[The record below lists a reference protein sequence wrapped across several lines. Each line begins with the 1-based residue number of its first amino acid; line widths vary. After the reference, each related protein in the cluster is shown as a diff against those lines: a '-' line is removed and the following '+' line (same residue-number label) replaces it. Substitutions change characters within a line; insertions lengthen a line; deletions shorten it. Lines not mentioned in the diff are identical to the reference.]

1 MLNRDAKRKFDE
13 LKRRVQE
20 KRKKNPPPAKTE
32 DDVKAENLDA
42 EQLMPYVYN
51 QIGEVS

>member
-1 MLNRDAKRKFDE
+1 MLNRDTKRKFEE

-20 KRKKNPPPAKTE
+20 KRKKNPPAKTD

-42 EQLMPYVYN
+42 KQLMPYIYN

>member
-1 MLNRDAKRKFDE
+1 MLNRDAKRKFKE
-13 LKRRVQE
+13 LKQRVHE
-20 KRKKNPPPAKTE
+20 KRKKNPPAKTD

-42 EQLMPYVYN
+42 ERLMPYVYN

>member
-20 KRKKNPPPAKTE
+20 KRKKNPPVKA
-32 DDVKAENLDA
+32 DDDIKAENLDA
-42 EQLMPYVYN
+42 KQLMPYIYN